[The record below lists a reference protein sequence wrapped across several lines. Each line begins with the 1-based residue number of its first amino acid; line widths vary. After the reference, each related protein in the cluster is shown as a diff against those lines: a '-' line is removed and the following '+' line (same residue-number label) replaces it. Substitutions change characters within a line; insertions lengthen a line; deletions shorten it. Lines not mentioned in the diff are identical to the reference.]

1 METSSTNNDTFRGSP
16 RRNSSILSASNLI
29 QAPIST
35 LLEYSGL
42 FRPRTTSPT
51 HEAETLLSSDDSPG
65 INSNGGGGGE
75 VAIRII
81 GNAEQDEVAE
91 SDITGAAQTTEVPG
105 SSSASPVGG
114 GTGEGGESVGGDA
127 AAASR
132 DSPYQRYDIQQAAR
146 WIEQILP
153 FSLLLLVV
161 FIRQHLQGTLLT
173 PLIYCLCFYIIFWFA
188 YNVSFS

>member
-1 METSSTNNDTFRGSP
+1 METSSTNNDTTFRGSP

-42 FRPRTTSPT
+42 FRPRPTSPSHEAAETTS
-51 HEAETLLSSDDSPG
+51 LVNSSSDDSPTM
-65 INSNGGGGGE
+65 ISSGGGE

-81 GNAEQDEVAE
+81 GNEEQDAAAAE
-91 SDITGAAQTTEVPG
+91 SDITGTAAQSEALG
-105 SSSASPVGG
+105 GGSASSP
-114 GTGEGGESVGGDA
+114 TGEGGESVTGGDA
-127 AAASR
+127 AAS
-132 DSPYQRYDIQQAAR
+132 SPYQRYDIQQAAR

-161 FIRQHLQGTLLT
+161 FIRQHLQGTTTLLS
-173 PLIYCLCFYIIFWFA
+173 LSLFL
-188 YNVSFS
+188 